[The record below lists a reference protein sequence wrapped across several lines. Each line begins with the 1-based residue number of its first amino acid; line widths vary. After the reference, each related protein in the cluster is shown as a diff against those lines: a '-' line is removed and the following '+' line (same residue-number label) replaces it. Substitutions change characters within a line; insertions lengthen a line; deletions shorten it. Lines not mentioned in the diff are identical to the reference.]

1 MVRVR
6 YIASFVICALFVLC
20 TISCHSKQAPINK
33 LESFTEEI
41 QNNAQDYTEEDWKA
55 SAEELEQIENEI
67 EQYKSEYTDAELKEI
82 GRLKG
87 ICYVQFTKHS
97 IKTFKNGIE
106 NAMKEVEGMLEG
118 FTQGFEDNEEE

>member
-20 TISCHSKQAPINK
+20 TISCHSKQTPINK

-41 QNNAQDYTEEDWKA
+41 QNNAQDYTEDDWKA

-87 ICYVQFTKHS
+87 ICLAQFTKHS
-97 IKTFKNGIE
+97 FKTFKDGFE
-106 NAMKEVEGMLEG
+106 DAMKEAEGLIEG
-118 FTQGFEDNEEE
+118 FSQGFGDKEEK

>member
-20 TISCHSKQAPINK
+20 TISCHSKQTPINK